1 VYWQCYFAVQ
11 ISLCVIVCHSGSRAL
26 QAATSLEMI
35 GFKNAK
41 VLYGGIIALAKSDL
55 TGNVQ

>member
-1 VYWQCYFAVQ
+1 
-11 ISLCVIVCHSGSRAL
+11 VIVCHSGSRAL